1 MVGEFGAW
9 TPIAA
14 QQISTG
20 YEVALEEVGSGLYGV
35 WDTDSSGN
43 WTSAP
48 ISNVSGTSAALE
60 SAETSF
66 NFDLNGDG
74 AIGAPAPTVIEVER
88 LDEPADGRDQLPARA
103 ERRGNGPLSY
113 GGSPVTVGQFG
124 GWTPVAATQTASGYE
139 VALKLAGSDQFTMWN
154 LDSNGNYL
162 FKRLQHSV
170 GIERPAGIVRAGFR

>member
-14 QQISTG
+14 QKISTG
-20 YEVALEEVGSGLYGV
+20 YEVALEEVGAGLYGV
-35 WDTDSSGN
+35 WDTDSSGD
-43 WTSAP
+43 WASAP

-74 AIGAPAPTVIEVER
+74 TIGAPAPTLIESNGSMS
-88 LDEPADGRDQLPARA
+88 LLTDGTNYLLKP
-103 ERRGNGPLSY
+103 NGGTTVLLSY

-124 GWTPVAATQTASGYE
+124 GWTPVAATQTATGYE

-154 LDSNGNYL
+154 TDSSGAYL
-162 FKRLQHSV
+162 SSAFNTALGSSAQL
-170 GIERPAGIVRAGFR
+170 EIVRVRFR